1 MSELYSNGWALWPL
15 LAVLTGVTLIF
26 LLRPLRRAD
35 LSAGGAPETEIYR
48 EQLAELDADVA
59 RGALQETDAAALRRE
74 ISRRLIA
81 AADAAEQQNGS
92 RPLSLRAL
100 KAAGFALVAGVSAL
114 TLGLYLW
121 LGKPGMPD
129 MPQQARL
136 EKPLGELSV
145 DALVIR
151 LEKRLRDN
159 PEDAR
164 GWQIIGP
171 VYTQMGRY
179 EDAIDAFGRYMM
191 LEGRDPDALA
201 GLAEALTLAS
211 DGVVVAPARRAFE
224 AALELEADQPQARF
238 YMGLAKAQDGDV
250 KAALADWEALEA
262 ETPEGAP
269 WAPMLEAAIAAA
281 RRRVEADAPPSEN

>member
-26 LLRPLRRAD
+26 LLRPLRRAG

-238 YMGLAKAQDGDV
+238 YRGLAKAQDGDV

-281 RRRVEADAPPSEN
+281 RRRVEADAPPPEN